1 MNPQVLAGF
10 VVGALIFVGA
20 LVLPRMLRSSAS
32 ASADEAA
39 GKAAEARQVLE
50 TYSHRTSEAS
60 RLAQADQLKSA
71 DFEKLATQSPEWFE
85 AAKNTLSESRQRL
98 AGFDRTARKYGGDKS
113 GAAPLDATPSGLRHA
128 MSEYDAIL
136 RSNAE
141 ILDRA
146 GKLARE
152 ARQASADVPGVGL
165 VQGSVELVRASE
177 RMADSIVLRRQ
188 AEEALFDLVS
198 LSEALVAARAEAD
211 ALKGLEPARIVG
223 EGDSPLP
230 DAIRKDIDAFHA
242 SRQEAEQAAAALRE
256 RLAAATSQRDQ
267 LRNQIEQARA
277 EQLALEQNGFKP
289 GDDAGFESFRRRY
302 ADVSARLQQ
311 LQEDEHLLS
320 LGGMKGAKIDE
331 GDFESGELTGGEP
344 VEGIDEIE
352 RKLAIAEDQAKRR
365 AAAAATAEKTLAGV
379 IEGGK
384 SAAAQLE
391 VVNKRVAALTKQID
405 EAKANLMTLAG
416 DALASET
423 QALEAARVA
432 DQAFGVSAAAAQK
445 WVSAQSRLKQEM
457 DRAGKNERL
466 KLVLGDTM
474 LVNVGPA
481 AQAQAK
487 LMTGRILLQRA
498 ESLAMLARG
507 LGGVAAR
514 VPGFQFDEAAL
525 KSELETARKDAL
537 DTLTA
542 AKDGYEAYANASLR
556 PETAWVRKALSA
568 YAYHMLAAANVA
580 PAAAAEFRGRAAA
593 QISEAVKGAERTPWL
608 AWHVAF
614 RDHLVASGA
623 APEPETPA
631 PSEGEGE
638 NKPETEGGG

>member
-10 VVGALIFVGA
+10 IVGGLIFVGA
-20 LVLPRMLRSSAS
+20 LVVPRMLRSSA
-32 ASADEAA
+32 AVSADEAA
-39 GKAAEARQVLE
+39 DKAAEARQVLE
-50 TYSHRTSEAS
+50 TYSHRANEAS
-60 RLAQADQLKSA
+60 RLTPADQLKSA
-71 DFEKLATQSPEWFE
+71 DFDKLATQSPEWFDE
-85 AAKNTLSESRQRL
+85 AKGTLNEARQRL
-98 AGFDRTARKYGGDKS
+98 AGFDRSAQKHGGGKS
-113 GAAPLDATPSGLRHA
+113 AAAPLDATPSGLRTA
-128 MSEYDAIL
+128 MGEYDAIL

-152 ARQASADVPGVGL
+152 ARQANADVPGVGL

-177 RMADSIVLRRQ
+177 RMADSIVIRRQ
-188 AEEALFDLVS
+188 VEESLFELIS
-198 LSEALVAARAEAD
+198 LSEALVGARAEAD
-211 ALKGLEPARIVG
+211 ALKGLDPAKIVT
-223 EGDSPLP
+223 EGDTPLP
-230 DAIRKDIDAFHA
+230 DAIRKDIDAFQA
-242 SRQEAEQAAAALRE
+242 SRQEAERAASELRE
-256 RLAAATSQRDQ
+256 RVAAAKAKRDE
-267 LRNQIEQARA
+267 LRKQIDQARS

-320 LGGMKGAKIDE
+320 LGGLRGAKIDE
-331 GDFESGELTGGEP
+331 GDFESGEITGGEP
-344 VEGIDEIE
+344 VEGIDELE
-352 RKLAIAEDQAKRR
+352 RKLALAEDQAKRR
-365 AAAAATAEKTLAGV
+365 AAAAATVERSLAGV
-379 IEGGK
+379 VEGGK

-391 VVNKRVAALTKQID
+391 VVSKHISSLMKRIDETKAALMTVAAGAMEK
-405 EAKANLMTLAG
+405 
-416 DALASET
+416 ET
-423 QALEAARVA
+423 EALEAARAA

-457 DRAGKNERL
+457 DRSGKNERL
-466 KLVLGDTM
+466 KLLLGDTM

-498 ESLAMLARG
+498 ESLAMLAKG
-507 LGGVAAR
+507 LGRVASR
-514 VPGFQFDEAAL
+514 VPGFQFDEATL
-525 KSELETARKDAL
+525 KSELEAARRDAL
-537 DTLTA
+537 DVLTA
-542 AKDGYEAYANASLR
+542 AKDGYEAYASASLR

-568 YAYHMLAAANVA
+568 YAFHMLAAANIA

-614 RDHLVASGA
+614 RDHLVSSGA

-631 PSEGEGE
+631 PSEDEEAQQPGS
-638 NKPETEGGG
+638 EGGG